1 MDRKTGHRGRDG
13 RHGDMETW
21 RHGEIAKF
29 PLVSLSPCLLVFLS
43 VALWLCGSVPGLAQP
58 QSTPPPSGSFEAALG
73 IEDPTARIEA
83 LQQFLQSNNAPERV
97 QAAREAIVRSYAQ
110 LAEIQLREN
119 NIERAVAGFRKAIDA
134 LPENINDR
142 FFGETVLRMPQTVSL
157 RGYRIEA
164 IDLARRLER
173 RFAEEPRRLGGLG
186 EFYMAIEAPIDAIR
200 ALETAV
206 RLGSEASLHRL
217 LGAAYRIGL
226 RLDDAVAEIQ
236 HAIKIDPTDSRCYYE
251 LANLYRALGAYS
263 DAINLYKKQLEIDP
277 KHSPSYKG
285 LALTY
290 LAKGDEANATAA
302 LDQARKLRGAP
313 EEITK
318 DNYLQ
323 TQMAFY
329 YLEQG
334 KLKQARAAADAALS
348 VEPRYAWARIAAAEV
363 DLAEGKYFDAE
374 RNLLA
379 AQRYAGFPTLLFTVG
394 KLYLAVEDF
403 EGAQDQFAKAFNYSP
418 QKQFTARLGGVL
430 EVQAESLMELFSREH
445 QAAIFL
451 ADPPTTSEQFKMIE
465 SLVRFNATLR
475 ALKSAGPPRPGKTK
489 IDIDARR
496 KRLVELDRAAT
507 DFSEAER
514 TRRPFRTL
522 YIAQQLAN
530 AGVMTG
536 TAIELADQALSMAE
550 TATEFDGS
558 LRDYP
563 NYDREGR
570 LMIFRGRA
578 LDAKGWALFKSERNQ
593 EAIGVLSEA
602 VKAYGSLPESKR
614 AIRHLAMARE
624 AAGEL
629 REALD
634 LYLAGYEPPSS
645 PSSLDVDR
653 VVIEGLYR
661 KVHGSL
667 DGLDQRLKGAG
678 NPSLSALLAS
688 IKPLEKE
695 AAPSNN
701 GAGLPGTPPP
711 PVPIVLPAIKSN
723 LKPSILPVLPI
734 EQKSLLPLSNNLSIE
749 SEEPPP
755 PPPQFEI
762 HTRKRRATVSDP
774 LEPRA
779 EPRGEAR
786 KRRVT
791 APARQM
797 RRKR

>member
-1 MDRKTGHRGRDG
+1 MY
-13 RHGDMETW
+13 
-21 RHGEIAKF
+21 
-29 PLVSLSPCLLVFLS
+29 VLSPCLLVPLSPCLPFFLS
-43 VALWLCGSVPGLAQP
+43 VALWLCGHVPGLAQP
-58 QSTPPPSGSFEAALG
+58 QSTPLPSGSFEAALA

-83 LQQFLQSNNAPERV
+83 LQQFLQSNNAPEQS

-110 LAEIQLREN
+110 LAEVQLREN

-134 LPENINDR
+134 LPEKINDR
-142 FFGETVLRMPQTVSL
+142 FFAETVMRMPQTISL

-173 RFAEEPRRLGGLG
+173 RFAEEPGRLGGLG

-200 ALETAV
+200 TLETAV
-206 RLGSEASLHRL
+206 QLSSEAVLHRL

-236 HAIKIDPTDSRCYYE
+236 HAIKIDPNDSRCYYE
-251 LANLYRALGAYS
+251 LANLYRAHGAYS
-263 DAINLYKKQLEIDP
+263 DAIKLYQKQLGIDP

-290 LAKGDEANATAA
+290 LGMGDEANATAA

-313 EEITK
+313 EEITQ

-329 YLEQG
+329 YLGQG

-379 AQRYAGFPTLLFTVG
+379 AQRYAGFPTLLFTIG

-403 EGAQDQFAKAFNYSP
+403 EGAQDQFAKAFNYSS

-430 EVQAESLMELFSREH
+430 EVQEESLRELFSREH

-451 ADPPTTSEQFKMIE
+451 ADPPTTAEQFKMIE

-475 ALKSAGPPRPGKTK
+475 AIKSARSPRPGKTT

-496 KRLVELDRAAT
+496 KKLVEMDRAAT
-507 DFSEAER
+507 DFIEAER

-522 YIAQQLAN
+522 YIAQQLAH
-530 AGVMTG
+530 AGVTTD

-550 TATEFDGS
+550 AATEFDGS

-578 LDAKGWALFKSERNQ
+578 LAAKGLAFFKSERNQ
-593 EAIGVLSEA
+593 EAISVLSEA

-624 AAGEL
+624 AVGEL

-634 LYLAGYEPPSS
+634 LYIAAYEPPSAQ
-645 PSSLDVDR
+645 PGLDVDR
-653 VVIEGLYR
+653 TVIEGLYR

-667 DGLDQRLKGAG
+667 DGLEERLKGG
-678 NPSLSALLAS
+678 GDPSLSAVLAS
-688 IKPLEKE
+688 IKPSEKE

-701 GAGLPGTPPP
+701 GASLPGNL
-711 PVPIVLPAIKSN
+711 PVPVVLPAVNSG
-723 LKPSILPVLPI
+723 LKITILPGSPI
-734 EQKSLLPLSNNLSIE
+734 EQESLLLRSINLSIE

-755 PPPQFEI
+755 PPPQSEI
-762 HTRKRRATVSDP
+762 HTRKRRVTVTDQT
-774 LEPRA
+774 EPQA
-779 EPRGEAR
+779 ERQGSTR

-791 APARQM
+791 TPAKQM
-797 RRKR
+797 RRKK

>member
-1 MDRKTGHRGRDG
+1 MEAKRAKRGKKSENPGIFAFCPFLLRFVPFCPSC
-13 RHGDMETW
+13 
-21 RHGEIAKF
+21 F
-29 PLVSLSPCLLVFLS
+29 PLFVSLMLI
-43 VALWLCGSVPGLAQP
+43 GIPGLAQS
-58 QSTPPPSGSFEAALG
+58 QSPPPSSGSFEAALA
-73 IEDPTARIEA
+73 IEDPAARIEA
-83 LQQFLQSNNAPERV
+83 LQQFLQSNNAPEQSR
-97 QAAREAIVRSYAQ
+97 AAREAIVRSYAQ
-110 LAEIQLREN
+110 LAEVQLREN

-134 LPENINDR
+134 LPESINDR
-142 FFGETVLRMPQTVSL
+142 FFIDTVLRMPQTVSL

-206 RLGSEASLHRL
+206 RLSSEVVLHRL

-236 HAIKIDPTDSRCYYE
+236 HAIKIDPNDGRSYYE
-251 LANLYRALGAYS
+251 LANLYRAHAAYS
-263 DAINLYKKQLEIDP
+263 DAVNLYKKQLEIDP

-290 LAKGDEANATAA
+290 LAMADEANATAA

-329 YLEQG
+329 YLERG
-334 KLKQARAAADAALS
+334 KLRQAREAADAALS

-379 AQRYAGFPTLLFTVG
+379 AQRYAGFPTLLFTIG

-403 EGAQDQFAKAFNYSP
+403 EGALDQFAKAFNYSP
-418 QKQFTARLGGVL
+418 QRGFAARLGGVL
-430 EVQAESLMELFSREH
+430 EVQAESVRELLAREH

-451 ADPPTTSEQFKMIE
+451 ADPPTTAEQFKIIE
-465 SLVRFNATLR
+465 SLVRFNAALR
-475 ALKSAGPPRPGKTK
+475 SLKSAAASHPGKTK
-489 IDIDARR
+489 IDPNVRR
-496 KRLVELDRAAT
+496 KKFVELDRSAA
-507 DFSEAER
+507 DFIEAEGA
-514 TRRPFRTL
+514 RRPFRTL

-530 AGVMTG
+530 AGIATG
-536 TAIELADQALSMAE
+536 SVIELADQALGMAE
-550 TATEFDGS
+550 AATEFDGS

-578 LDAKGWALFKSERNQ
+578 LDAKGWALFKAERNR
-593 EAIGVLSEA
+593 EAIGVLNEA

-624 AAGEL
+624 AEGEL

-634 LYLAGYEPPSS
+634 LYIAGYEPPSS
-645 PSSLDVDR
+645 QSSLDVDR
-653 VVIEGLYR
+653 TVIEGLYR

-667 DGLDQRLKGAG
+667 DGLDQRLRSPGD
-678 NPSLSALLAS
+678 PSLSAVLAS

-695 AAPSNN
+695 AANN
-701 GAGLPGTPPP
+701 DASPAGGSPP
-711 PVPIVLPAIKSN
+711 PVVLPAIKPD
-723 LKPSILPVLPI
+723 LKLSILPIWPVSPI
-734 EQKSLLPLSNNLSIE
+734 ERESLLLRNSNLSIE

-755 PPPQFEI
+755 PQPQFEI
-762 HTRKRRATVSDP
+762 HTRKRRVTVTDQP
-774 LEPRA
+774 ERQA
-779 EPRGEAR
+779 EPQGETR

-791 APARQM
+791 APAKQR
-797 RRKR
+797 RRKK

>member
-1 MDRKTGHRGRDG
+1 MEAKRAKTGKMSKNPGISASRPVLLR
-13 RHGDMETW
+13 
-21 RHGEIAKF
+21 
-29 PLVSLSPCLLVFLS
+29 LVSFWPSCFLLFFSLILTGIPV
-43 VALWLCGSVPGLAQP
+43 LAQQ
-58 QSTPPPSGSFEAALG
+58 QSTSPSPGSFDAAMA

-83 LQQFLQSNNAPERV
+83 LQQFLQSNNAPERS

-110 LAEIQLREN
+110 LGEIQLREN
-119 NIERAVAGFRKAIDA
+119 NIERAVTGFRKAIDA
-134 LPENINDR
+134 IPENINDR
-142 FFGETVLRMPQTVSL
+142 FFVETVIRMPQTISL
-157 RGYRIEA
+157 RGYRTEA
-164 IDLARRLER
+164 IDLARQIER
-173 RFAEEPRRLGGLG
+173 RFADDPRRLGGLG
-186 EFYMAIEAPIDAIR
+186 EFYMTIEAPVDAIR

-206 RLGSEASLHRL
+206 RLSSEVVLHRL

-236 HAIKIDPTDSRCYYE
+236 HAIKLDPNDSRSYYE
-251 LANLYRALGAYS
+251 LANLYRAHGAYS
-263 DAINLYKKQLEIDP
+263 DSINLYQKQLGIDP

-285 LALTY
+285 LALAY
-290 LAKGDEANATAA
+290 LAMGDEVNATAA
-302 LDQARKLRGAP
+302 LDEARKLRGAP

-329 YLEQG
+329 YLGQG
-334 KLKQARAAADAALS
+334 KLKQARAAADAALT

-363 DLAEGKYFDAE
+363 DLAEGKFFDAE

-379 AQRYAGFPTLLFTVG
+379 AQRYAGFPSLLFTIG

-403 EGAQDQFAKAFNYSP
+403 EGALDQFAKAFNYSP

-430 EVQAESLMELFSREH
+430 EVQAESLSELFSREH

-451 ADPPTTSEQFKMIE
+451 ADPPTTAEQFRMIE

-475 ALKSAGPPRPGKTK
+475 AIKSAAPPRPGKTK

-496 KRLVELDRAAT
+496 KKLVELDRAAT
-507 DFSEAER
+507 DFIEAER

-530 AGVMTG
+530 AGVTTG

-550 TATEFDGS
+550 AATEFDGS

-563 NYDREGR
+563 NYDRDGR
-570 LMIFRGRA
+570 RMLFRGRA
-578 LDAKGWALFKSERNQ
+578 LDTKGWALFKSERNR
-593 EAIGVLSEA
+593 EAISVLSEA
-602 VKAYGSLPESKR
+602 VKAYGRLPENKR

-624 AAGEL
+624 AEGEL

-634 LYLAGYEPPSS
+634 LYIAGYEPPSS

-653 VVIEGLYR
+653 TVIEALYR

-667 DGLDQRLKGAG
+667 DGLNEQLKGAG
-678 NPSLSALLAS
+678 DPSLSAVLAS
-688 IKPLEKE
+688 IKPVEKE

-701 GAGLPGTPPP
+701 DASLPGKPPTS
-711 PVPIVLPAIKSN
+711 VVLPAINPNVKF
-723 LKPSILPVLPI
+723 SILPVSPI
-734 EQKSLLPLSNNLSIE
+734 QQESLLTPISNLTIE

-762 HTRKRRATVSDP
+762 TT
-774 LEPRA
+774 
-779 EPRGEAR
+779 R

-791 APARQM
+791 ATDQPGRQAEPQAEPQVEKRKRRATAPAGQM
-797 RRKR
+797 RRKK

>member
-1 MDRKTGHRGRDG
+1 MDMKTSHRGT
-13 RHGDMETW
+13 ETQREKEGLVKW
-21 RHGEIAKF
+21 LS
-29 PLVSLSPCLLVFLS
+29 PLLLSVSLC
-43 VALWLCGSVPGLAQP
+43 LCGYVPGLAQP
-58 QSTPPPSGSFEAALG
+58 QSTSPPSDSFEAALA

-83 LQQFLQSNNAPERV
+83 LQQFLQSNTAPERS

-110 LAEIQLREN
+110 LGEIQLREN

-134 LPENINDR
+134 LPQNINDR
-142 FFGETVLRMPQTVSL
+142 FFGETVLRMPQAVSL

-186 EFYMAIEAPIDAIR
+186 EFYMAIETPIDAIR

-206 RLGSEASLHRL
+206 RLSSEAVLHRL

-236 HAIKIDPTDSRCYYE
+236 HAIKIDPNDSRCYYE
-251 LANLYRALGAYS
+251 LANLYRAHGAYS
-263 DAINLYKKQLEIDP
+263 DAVNLYKKQLVIDP
-277 KHSPSYKG
+277 QHSPSYKG

-290 LAKGDEANATAA
+290 LAMGDDANATGA
-302 LDQARKLRGAP
+302 LDQAIKLRGAP
-313 EEITK
+313 EEVTK

-363 DLAEGKYFDAE
+363 DMAEGKYFDAE

-379 AQRYAGFPTLLFTVG
+379 AQRYAGFPTLFFTFG

-418 QKQFTARLGGVL
+418 QRQFTARLGGVL
-430 EVQAESLMELFSREH
+430 EVQEESVREMFSREH

-451 ADPPTTSEQFKMIE
+451 ADPPTTAEQFKMIE
-465 SLVRFNATLR
+465 SLVRFNAALR
-475 ALKSAGPPRPGKTK
+475 AIKSAAPPRPGKTK
-489 IDIDARR
+489 VDTTARR
-496 KRLVELDRAAT
+496 ERLVELDRAAT
-507 DFSEAER
+507 DFIEAER
-514 TRRPFRTL
+514 TRRPFRLL

-530 AGVMTG
+530 AGIITG

-550 TATEFDGS
+550 AATEFDGS

-570 LMIFRGRA
+570 LKIFRGRA
-578 LDAKGWALFKSERNQ
+578 LDAKGWALFKSERNR
-593 EAIGVLSEA
+593 EAISILSEA
-602 VKAYGSLPESKR
+602 VNAYGSLPESKR
-614 AIRHLAMARE
+614 AIRHLAAARE
-624 AAGEL
+624 AEGEL

-634 LYLAGYEPPSS
+634 LYIAGYEPPSS
-645 PSSLDVDR
+645 QSSLDVDR
-653 VVIEGLYR
+653 SVIEGLYR
-661 KVHGSL
+661 KIYGSL
-667 DGLDQRLKGAG
+667 DGLDERLRGAG
-678 NPSLSALLAS
+678 DPSLSAVLAS

-701 GAGLPGTPPP
+701 NASLPDTPPT
-711 PVPIVLPAIKSN
+711 PVVLPAIRPG
-723 LKPSILPVLPI
+723 LKFSILPVWTVSAI
-734 EQKSLLPLSNNLSIE
+734 ELEGLLPRSSNLSIE

-755 PPPQFEI
+755 PQPQFEI
-762 HTRKRRATVSDP
+762 HTRKRRVTVTDQP
-774 LEPRA
+774 EAGA
-779 EPRGEAR
+779 EPQRSTR